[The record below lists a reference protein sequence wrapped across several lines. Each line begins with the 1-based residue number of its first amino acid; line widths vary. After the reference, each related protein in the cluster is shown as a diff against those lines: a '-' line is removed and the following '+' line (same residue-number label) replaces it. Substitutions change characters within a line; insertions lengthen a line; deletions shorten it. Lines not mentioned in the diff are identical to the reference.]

1 MQDLYL
7 LSIFRANSK
16 QCYFPDITCC
26 VDVKI
31 RGFIGHIAHRFQ
43 TWPTGLH
50 LVRISQC
57 FRHIYQERASV
68 NVLSSK
74 QHLHL
79 EEDRNIPQIELLHFI
94 CHLLICQLLSRPKKT
109 VTTINLDNMTGKW
122 IAYYFIATLCRP
134 STFGT

>member
-1 MQDLYL
+1 MKNLYL
-7 LSIFRANSK
+7 VFSFRVNGK
-16 QCYFPDITCC
+16 QHCFPDITCC

-31 RGFIGHIAHRFQ
+31 CGFIGHIAHRFQ

-50 LVRISQC
+50 LVWISQC
-57 FRHIYQERASV
+57 FRHIYQERAPV

-94 CHLLICQLLSRPKKT
+94 CHSLS
-109 VTTINLDNMTGKW
+109 
-122 IAYYFIATLCRP
+122 TLCHILQNCYQDPKRL
-134 STFGT
+134 